1 MPVIWAI
8 IGGIAGA
15 VGGYVVAALL
25 SSVIM
30 GWQGVSDFEGQR
42 GMASALLFG
51 PLGGLVGLGLGIWL
65 ALRLA
70 RGKRGLGASLRQ
82 GALALLGIAAVV
94 AVILFAVWQS
104 QDHHLAYDGAGATLE
119 FELRVPVGFSLPAD
133 DSAVGIDI
141 NTDKNRQPGY
151 FSDPWLR
158 RDGEWQ
164 LMSGGVELYFRTSQ
178 RLLVLTLGDGRD
190 RLFRVDLPAKPDP
203 DAGWS
208 DWQAVDFV
216 GVPGQPQTI
225 PPGPE
230 DPFEIRYKVRVWGQ

>member
-1 MPVIWAI
+1 METHRHFRNHTERP
-8 IGGIAGA
+8 
-15 VGGYVVAALL
+15 
-25 SSVIM
+25 
-30 GWQGVSDFEGQR
+30 
-42 GMASALLFG
+42 FG
-51 PLGGLVGLGLGIWL
+51 PDEESSEIVTSR
-65 ALRLA
+65 RLPC
-70 RGKRGLGASLRQ
+70 
-82 GALALLGIAAVV
+82 AA
-94 AVILFAVWQS
+94 
-104 QDHHLAYDGAGATLE
+104 AGT
-119 FELRVPVGFSLPAD
+119 D

-216 GVPGQPQTI
+216 GIAGQPQTI